1 MNKICYHFGFFAFF
15 RNAFF
20 VDENESVIG
29 DTTKKSFSFFLN
41 DVRGKTF
48 ALVKTD
54 DGVEEQM
61 VS

>member
-1 MNKICYHFGFFAFF
+1 MLPFLDFSRFF

-20 VDENESVIG
+20 VDENESVIR
-29 DTTKKSFSFFLN
+29 DTTKKVFLFLN

>member
-1 MNKICYHFGFFAFF
+1 MLPFLDFSRFF

-29 DTTKKSFSFFLN
+29 DNEKKFFLFLN

>member
-1 MNKICYHFGFFAFF
+1 MLPFLDFSRFF

-29 DTTKKSFSFFLN
+29 DTTKKKVFLFLN